1 MHSLTIGSILVTR
14 KNIPST
20 SSTSQQ
26 VGQHEKAESARC
38 TGEDSGRNLDE
49 TIRLSAYIV
58 DGDYAL
64 ITSVNM
70 ISLRILTTCSLS
82 SYPQANSVNL
92 ISDHAVTSPA

>member
-1 MHSLTIGSILVTR
+1 MHLLTIGSVLVTR

-20 SSTSQQ
+20 SRTSQQ
-26 VGQHEKAESARC
+26 VRRHEKAESARC

-64 ITSVNM
+64 
-70 ISLRILTTCSLS
+70 L
-82 SYPQANSVNL
+82 NSV
-92 ISDHAVTSPA
+92 T

>member
-1 MHSLTIGSILVTR
+1 MHLLTIGSVLVAR

-26 VGQHEKAESARC
+26 VGQHEKAESVRR

-49 TIRLSAYIV
+49 PIRLSAYIV

-64 ITSVNM
+64 
-70 ISLRILTTCSLS
+70 L
-82 SYPQANSVNL
+82 NSV
-92 ISDHAVTSPA
+92 I